1 MAINRGNQGGMYAGM
16 QKKKP
21 HKVSRTAVRKK
32 SVPWDK
38 RKHKKINTVI
48 QQRQKFDNHV
58 LENKRKRM
66 RAHLIAIKK
75 CKYNWDSLDSFNW
88 RLGV

>member
-1 MAINRGNQGGMYAGM
+1 MHIC
-16 QKKKP
+16 KKK
-21 HKVSRTAVRKK
+21 KKEGASRTAVRKK

-38 RKHKKINTVI
+38 MKHKKINTVI
-48 QQRQKFDNHV
+48 QQRQKVYNHV
-58 LENKRKRM
+58 LENKGKCM
-66 RAHLIAIKK
+66 RVDLIAIKK